1 MSANE
6 TQPAQKPKAQA
17 AIIPVTAFS
26 QNCTLLW
33 CTQTMQAAVVDPGGD
48 LPLIREA
55 IAKTGVTVTK
65 ILITHGHMDHAAE
78 ALTLSEELG
87 VPIEGPHRDDKFL
100 LDTLPESGLKY
111 GMMGARAFTPQRWL
125 EEGDTVEIGALRFD
139 VLHCPGHSP
148 GSVAYINH
156 AEGFGLVGDVLF
168 RGSVGRTDLQGGSHA
183 VLMASIRDKLLPLGD
198 DFAFICG
205 HGPTSTIGQE
215 KLSNP
220 YVLEIMG

>member
-6 TQPAQKPKAQA
+6 TQTAQKPKAQA

-148 GSVAYINH
+148 GSVAYINY